1 MSMTAQQLIRKAILL
16 KAVDFENIEP
26 FSQSLDGAGID
37 KLYESY
43 NEYDELN
50 DPKNEIRY
58 GQVDANLSA
67 ITWSRSYEI
76 DVRAMKIDGVWVAW
90 DFYYGGGKHGEPE
103 SFDWIS
109 NARIV
114 NCEEIQVMTTQY
126 DFSEI
131 K

>member
-26 FSQSLDGAGID
+26 FNQSLDGSGID
-37 KLYESY
+37 ELYESY

-58 GQVDANLSA
+58 GQVDANLNA

-109 NARIV
+109 NARVV

-126 DFSEI
+126 NFSEI

>member
-26 FSQSLDGAGID
+26 FNQSLDGAGID

-58 GQVDANLSA
+58 GQVEANLNP

-76 DVRAMKIDGVWVAW
+76 DVRAMKIDDVWVAW